1 MSIWLEILRTAVHA
15 PSPHNVQ
22 PWRVR
27 LLDDGAADLYIEK
40 RRTLPKE
47 DVTGS
52 FIILTMGLFIEA
64 LAVSAANRSHELTH
78 QLHRE
83 LSAFTPD
90 QIERADGDLLPFARL
105 TL

>member
-1 MSIWLEILRTAVHA
+1 KLIDMWQELLGTAIHA

-27 LLDDGAADLYIEK
+27 ILSNTEADLFIEK

-64 LAVSAANRSHELTH
+64 LDILARNRSHKLEFKLY
-78 QLHRE
+78 QE
-83 LSAFTPD
+83 ASQFTPEI
-90 QIERADGDLLPFARL
+90 IERSDVE
-105 TL
+105 